1 MGRNKKK
8 KQSDN
13 SLSLG
18 KKLGLILLL
27 SCSLVATGV
36 FAALSLSNPAG
47 LVFTVPAGIL
57 AFVLLLILLKD
68 YKIEEKGKKAKTA
81 KATKPVKWYLDKF
94 LAGLVPVL
102 VIAALM
108 MIVAYSEEDNPVLY
122 VTGFLIFPV
131 LSISIS
137 PNAVLYSLKD
147 LKDWKKI
154 FYGKGNLENFKDN
167 KDFYKVKPPLPY
179 ERRIYWAV
187 VKEQFLNVSTVLVIM
202 FLISVI
208 TIIVMMRGIPGG
220 VTPGNLIEA
229 IIYVRAKRAMGYRFF
244 VLLLIV
250 VFGFPVFVWYVT
262 NAVSKLRII
271 SKHEYIAYHAVVARV
286 NGYVMY
292 INSDDGRKYKYD
304 YCSLIGMRAKQVDN
318 TPATLVF
325 IPDDVLFFPDEVI
338 EK

>member
-1 MGRNKKK
+1 MTHGKKK
-8 KQSDN
+8 NQSSN
-13 SLSLG
+13 SLSNG
-18 KKLGLILLL
+18 KKLLIILLL

-36 FAALSLSNPAG
+36 FAALSLSNAAA

-57 AFVLLLILLKD
+57 AFVSLLILLKD
-68 YKIEEKGKKAKTA
+68 YKIEEKGKKAKTI
-81 KATKPVKWYLDKF
+81 KPVKWYIDKL

-102 VIAALM
+102 VIAALVLIIM
-108 MIVAYSEEDNPVLY
+108 YSEEDNPVLY

-131 LSISIS
+131 LSIAIS
-137 PNAVLYSLKD
+137 PNAALYSLKD

-154 FYGKGNLENFKDN
+154 FYGKGNLGNFKDN
-167 KDFYKVKPPLPY
+167 KDFYSIKPPLPY

-208 TIIVMMRGIPGG
+208 TILRMMRGVPDGIA
-220 VTPGNLIEA
+220 PGNLIGA
-229 IIYVRAKRAMGYRFF
+229 ILYVRAKRAMGFRFF
-244 VLLLIV
+244 VFLFIC

-262 NAVSKLRII
+262 NAISKLRII
-271 SKHEYIAYHAVVARV
+271 SKHEYIAYHAVVAHV

-292 INSDDGRKYKYD
+292 INSDDGRKYKYE
-304 YCSLIGMRAKQVDN
+304 YCSLIGMKAKQVKD

-325 IPDDVLFFPDEVI
+325 IPDDVLMFPDKI
-338 EK
+338 FEK

>member
-18 KKLGLILLL
+18 KKLGIILLL

-36 FAALSLSNPAG
+36 FGALSINNTAAL
-47 LVFTVPAGIL
+47 VFAVPAGIL
-57 AFVLLLILLKD
+57 ACVSLMILLKD
-68 YKIEEKGKKAKTA
+68 YKIEEKGKKAKTI
-81 KATKPVKWYLDKF
+81 KPVKWYVDKL

-102 VIAALM
+102 VIAALVL
-108 MIVAYSEEDNPVLY
+108 IITYSEEDNPVLY

-131 LSISIS
+131 LSIAIS
-137 PNAVLYSLKD
+137 PNAALYSLKD
-147 LKDWKKI
+147 LKNWKQI

-208 TIIVMMRGIPGG
+208 TILRMMRGVPDGIA
-220 VTPGNLIEA
+220 PGNLIGA
-229 IIYVRAKRAMGYRFF
+229 IIYVRAKRAMGFRFF
-244 VLLLIV
+244 TFLFIC

-262 NAVSKLRII
+262 NAISKLRII

-292 INSDDGRKYKYD
+292 INSEDGRKYKYD
-304 YCSLIGMRAKQVDN
+304 YCSLIGMRAKQVNN

-325 IPDDVLFFPDEVI
+325 IPDDVLIFPDKET
-338 EK
+338 

>member
-13 SLSLG
+13 SLSIG

-27 SCSLVATGV
+27 SCSLVATGI
-36 FAALSLSNPAG
+36 FAALSFSNTAAI
-47 LVFTVPAGIL
+47 VFAVPAGIL
-57 AFVLLLILLKD
+57 AFVSLLILLKD
-68 YKIEEKGKKAKTA
+68 YKREENGKKARKA
-81 KATKPVKWYLDKF
+81 NATKPVKWYIDKF

-102 VIAALM
+102 VIAALVL
-108 MIVAYSEEDNPVLY
+108 IITCSEEDNPVLY

-131 LSISIS
+131 LSIAIS
-137 PNAVLYSLKD
+137 PNAALYSLKD
-147 LKDWKKI
+147 MKDWKTI
-154 FYGKGNLENFKDN
+154 FYGKGNLGNFKDN
-167 KDFYKVKPPLPY
+167 KDFYSIKPPLPY
-179 ERRIYWAV
+179 ERKIYWAV
-187 VKEQFLNVSTVLVIM
+187 VKDQFLNVSTVLVIM

-208 TIIVMMRGIPGG
+208 TILRMMRGVPDGIA
-220 VTPGNLIEA
+220 PGNLIGA
-229 IIYVRAKRAMGYRFF
+229 IIYVRAKRAMGFRFF
-244 VLLLIV
+244 TFLVIC

-262 NAVSKLRII
+262 NAISKLRII
-271 SKHEYIAYHAVVARV
+271 SKHEYIAYHAVVSRV

-304 YCSLIGMRAKQVDN
+304 YCSLIGMRAKQVKD

-325 IPDDVLFFPDEVI
+325 IPDDVLMFPDK

>member
-8 KQSDN
+8 KQSTN

-27 SCSLVATGV
+27 SCSFVATGI
-36 FAALSLSNPAG
+36 FAALSFNNTAA

-57 AFVLLLILLKD
+57 SFVSLLILLKD
-68 YKIEEKGKKAKTA
+68 YKIEEKGKAAKKAKT
-81 KATKPVKWYLDKF
+81 TKPVKWYVDKF
-94 LAGLVPVL
+94 LAGLVPIL
-102 VIAALM
+102 VIAALV
-108 MIVAYSEEDNPVLY
+108 MIVTYSEEDNPVLY
-122 VTGFLIFPV
+122 VTGFLMFPV
-131 LSISIS
+131 LSIAIS

-147 LKDWKKI
+147 MKDWKKI

-167 KDFYKVKPPLPY
+167 EEFYKIKPPLPY

-208 TIIVMMRGIPGG
+208 TILRMMRGIPDGI
-220 VTPGNLIEA
+220 TPGNLIGA
-229 IIYVRAKRAMGYRFF
+229 IIYVRAKRAMGFRFF
-244 VLLLIV
+244 VFLFIC

-262 NAVSKLRII
+262 NAISKLRII
-271 SKHEYIAYHAVVARV
+271 SKHEYIAYHAVVASV

-304 YCSLIGMRAKQVDN
+304 YCSLIGMRAKQVKD

-325 IPDDVLFFPDEVI
+325 IPDDVLMFPDDVF
-338 EK
+338 K

>member
-18 KKLGLILLL
+18 KKLGIILLL

-36 FAALSLSNPAG
+36 FGALSINNTAAL
-47 LVFTVPAGIL
+47 VFAVPAGIL
-57 AFVLLLILLKD
+57 AFVSLMILLKD
-68 YKIEEKGKKAKTA
+68 YKIEEKGKKAKTI
-81 KATKPVKWYLDKF
+81 KPVKWYIDKL

-102 VIAALM
+102 VIAALVL
-108 MIVAYSEEDNPVLY
+108 IITYSEEDNPVLY

-131 LSISIS
+131 LSIAIS
-137 PNAVLYSLKD
+137 PNAALYSLKD

-154 FYGKGNLENFKDN
+154 FYGKGNLGNFKDN
-167 KDFYKVKPPLPY
+167 KDFYSIKPPLPY

-208 TIIVMMRGIPGG
+208 TILRMMRGVPDGIA
-220 VTPGNLIEA
+220 PGNLIGA
-229 IIYVRAKRAMGYRFF
+229 ILYVRAKRAMGFGFF
-244 VLLLIV
+244 VFLFIA
-250 VFGFPVFVWYVT
+250 VFGFPMFVWYVT
-262 NAVSKLRII
+262 NAISKLRII
-271 SKHEYIAYHAVVARV
+271 SKHEYIAYHAVVAHV

-292 INSDDGRKYKYD
+292 INSDDGRKYKYE
-304 YCSLIGMRAKQVDN
+304 YCSLIGMKAKQVKD

-325 IPDDVLFFPDEVI
+325 IPDDVLMFPDKI
-338 EK
+338 FGK

>member
-1 MGRNKKK
+1 MGRDKKK
-8 KQSDN
+8 KQSAK
-13 SLSLG
+13 SLSNG
-18 KKLGLILLL
+18 KKLAIILLL

-36 FAALSLSNPAG
+36 LAALSLSNTAG

-57 AFVLLLILLKD
+57 AFVSLLILLKD
-68 YKIEEKGKKAKTA
+68 YKIEKKGKTA
-81 KATKPVKWYLDKF
+81 KTTKPVKWYIDKF
-94 LAGLVPVL
+94 LAGFVPVL
-102 VIAALM
+102 VIAALVL
-108 MIVAYSEEDNPVLY
+108 IITYSEEDNPVLY

-325 IPDDVLFFPDEVI
+325 IPDDVLIFPDEVI

>member
-68 YKIEEKGKKAKTA
+68 YKIEEKGKKAKT
-81 KATKPVKWYLDKF
+81 TKPVKWYIDKF
-94 LAGLVPVL
+94 LAGFVPVL
-102 VIAALM
+102 VIAALAL
-108 MIVAYSEEDNPVLY
+108 IITYSEEDNPVLY

-167 KDFYKVKPPLPY
+167 KEFYNIRPPLPY
-179 ERRIYWAV
+179 ERKIYWAV
-187 VKEQFLNVSTVLVIM
+187 VKDQFLNVSTVLVVM

-208 TIIVMMRGIPGG
+208 TILAMMRGVPGG

-229 IIYVRAKRAMGYRFF
+229 IIYVRAKRAMGYGFF
-244 VLLLIV
+244 VLLLIA
-250 VFGFPVFVWYVT
+250 VFGFPMFMWYVT

-304 YCSLIGMRAKQVDN
+304 YCSLIGMRAKQVNN

-325 IPDDVLFFPDEVI
+325 IPDDVLMFPDEVLD
-338 EK
+338 